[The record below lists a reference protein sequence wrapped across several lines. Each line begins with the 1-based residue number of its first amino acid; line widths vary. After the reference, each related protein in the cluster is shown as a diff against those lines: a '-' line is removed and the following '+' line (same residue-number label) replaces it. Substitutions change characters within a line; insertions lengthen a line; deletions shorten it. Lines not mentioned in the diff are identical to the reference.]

1 MLSSIC
7 AMCIVYGNSSPP
19 TTPRHCFTL
28 LLCQLDNCNALVCGL
43 PQNRAQKQYKLY
55 CKNCIE
61 QEKVRARYSY
71 PHSSAFNFVSNP
83 TIKQLTVF
91 KVLVT
96 SHKALNGLARGF
108 NTDPMGQ
115 ICAYQISAI
124 SSDLLKV
131 PRAHTVS
138 YGDRGFGV
146 AALKFWNS
154 IPYEIR
160 TPIQKT

>member
-7 AMCIVYGNSSPP
+7 TMCNIYGNSSPP
-19 TTPRHCFTL
+19 TIPRHCFTL

-43 PQNRAQKQYKLY
+43 PQNRARKQYKLY

-108 NTDPMGQ
+108 NTDLWGRYVPTRSPRSVLIYWKFQGPTPFRMGTVVLALLLLNSG
-115 ICAYQISAI
+115 ILF
-124 SSDLLKV
+124 LLK
-131 PRAHTVS
+131 
-138 YGDRGFGV
+138 
-146 AALKFWNS
+146 
-154 IPYEIR
+154 
-160 TPIQKT
+160 